1 MNIISN
7 LNNKELH
14 FLIYI
19 IIINIVSFLFFGVD
33 KLKAAKGKWRI
44 SENTLLLLALLGG
57 SSGILLGMVIFK
69 HKINKIK
76 FSIGIPLIFLLNKI
90 LLLTILNNLV

>member
-69 HKINKIK
+69 HKINKIR

>member
-33 KLKAAKGKWRI
+33 KRKAAKGKWRI